1 MSERQD
7 TVIGCINTQVVNA
20 REYLFSFQVTVLI
33 SVEDFV
39 LPDAL
44 FLFFSKNNIL
54 WKITHFLCLRR
65 YKDFL

>member
-7 TVIGCINTQVVNA
+7 TVIGCINTQVANT

-39 LPDAL
+39 LPDA
-44 FLFFSKNNIL
+44 FFFFCKNDIL
-54 WKITHFLCLRR
+54 RKITHFLCPRS

>member
-7 TVIGCINTQVVNA
+7 TVIGCINTQVANA
-20 REYLFSFQVTVLI
+20 CEYLFSFQVTVLI

-39 LPDAL
+39 LPDA
-44 FLFFSKNNIL
+44 FFFFSKNDIL
-54 WKITHFLCLRR
+54 RKITHFLCPRS